1 MQYSLFLLSE
11 TLYLLSSAGAP
22 IQPWEVVISYDG
34 HDSSDV
40 SAGVQSGLRMMIH
53 HTSLVFLLPEMEET
67 RSEQLAL
74 CRRILRFYQE
84 LVMTWT
90 LDHSTW

>member
-1 MQYSLFLLSE
+1 
-11 TLYLLSSAGAP
+11 
-22 IQPWEVVISYDG
+22 
-34 HDSSDV
+34 
-40 SAGVQSGLRMMIH
+40 MMIH
-53 HTSLVFLLPEMEET
+53 HTSLVFLLPETEET
-67 RSEQLAL
+67 RGEQLGL